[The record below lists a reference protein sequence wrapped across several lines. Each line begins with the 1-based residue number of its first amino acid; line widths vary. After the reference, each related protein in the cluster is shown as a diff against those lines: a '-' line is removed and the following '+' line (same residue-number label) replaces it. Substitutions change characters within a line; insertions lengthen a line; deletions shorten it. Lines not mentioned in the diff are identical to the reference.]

1 MLCYIILCYIIL
13 YYIILHYI
21 ILYYI
26 ILYYIILYYIILYY
40 IILYYISFS
49 KVSVSVTKFILGT
62 SKLSTVTVT
71 PAVTNDFSTH
81 TTPAS
86 QWPTPGNVEYC
97 LIAKSYIYFF
107 LAVWYWIDLT
117 LWAIAPFFTI
127 IVSNSA
133 IIVRLARS
141 NELKGG
147 VKQPRR
153 HYRSRSP
160 PSPGRSVTSSMSS
173 SSSVLASRS
182 SAITGRSRRVSSS
195 TTMLLVV
202 SVAFLVSNFP
212 MAVCMLNYETWLNQA
227 ESLRDIAR
235 IRLFQGA
242 CSFSLHLSTYMSI
255 MCSLN
260 NVYHV

>member
-1 MLCYIILCYIIL
+1 MSCRIVW
-13 YYIILHYI
+13 
-21 ILYYI
+21 YYI
-26 ILYYIILYYIILYY
+26 ILYYIILYYIML
-40 IILYYISFS
+40 SFS
-49 KVSVSVTKFILGT
+49 KVSVTERKCILGT
-62 SKLSTVTVT
+62 SKLTTVTVT
-71 PAVTNDFSTH
+71 PAELNDLFTYP
-81 TTPAS
+81 TPAS

-117 LWAIAPFFTI
+117 LWAIAPFLTI

-147 VKQPRR
+147 VEQPRR

-160 PSPGRSVTSSMSS
+160 TSPGRSVMSSMSS
-173 SSSVLASRS
+173 SSSAPASRS

-195 TTMLLVV
+195 TAMLLVV

-212 MAVCMLNYETWLNQA
+212 MAVCMLYYETWLNEA

-242 CSFSLHLSTYMSI
+242 CSLLLFHLCTYMSN
-255 MCSLN
+255 MWSLN
-260 NVYHV
+260 NVCHV